1 MTHFFSVTFKGGVLR
16 RFSKIAAVA
25 LVASMTLA
33 GCGND
38 DNGGGGGSAAE
49 GCDAGGDGSKVG
61 IAYDVGG
68 RGDRSFN
75 DSAWAGMEKAID
87 ELDASCTE
95 AKAAAGENDTQREE
109 RLRTLADQGFNPVVA
124 VGFIYSPAAAKVAA
138 EFPDTNFAVIDGYSQ
153 FLTGDEQLENLVD
166 LTFAEEQGSYLVG
179 VAAALKTKAK
189 HVGFVGGTHGDL
201 IKKFEAGFTAGVE
214 SVDPSI
220 KVEVKYLTEDPNDG
234 KTGFENPA
242 GGKTRRRGPARQGRR
257 RDLPRRRQVGQRR
270 LRGRRGRAARATWR
284 SASTPTSTSPRRTS
298 QKPFILTSM
307 LKRID
312 TAVFDYIKANDDG
325 ESPSGNVTY
334 DLASLTASATP
345 PPVVSWTTS
354 RTRSTLPPSRSRAA
368 RSRCPR
374 LRPADT
380 LIDTHHPLR
389 VRDQTIRLVPGS
401 LLLRRDDARPWR
413 TAPPTHRR
421 RPRHRDRQAI
431 PGRHRQPRHLV
442 HHPRRHH
449 PRTRR

>member
-1 MTHFFSVTFKGGVLR
+1 MR

-33 GCGND
+33 GCGKD
-38 DNGGGGGSAAE
+38 DSTGSDSAAE
-49 GCDAGGDGSKVG
+49 GCKAGGDGSKVG

-109 RLRTLADQGFNPVVA
+109 RLRTLADQGFNPVIA
-124 VGFIYSPAAAKVAA
+124 VGFIYSPAAAKVAT

-153 FLTGDEQLENLVD
+153 FLTGEEKLKNLVD

-179 VAAALKTKAK
+179 VAAALKSEAK

-201 IKKFEAGFTAGVE
+201 IKKFEAGYTAGVK

-242 GGKTRRRGPARQGRR
+242 GGKVAAE
-257 RDLPRRRQVGQRR
+257 GQ
-270 LRGRRGRAARATWR
+270 LDKGADVIYHAAGKSGNGVFEAVEAAGEGNMAIGVDSDQYLT
-284 SASTPTSTSPRRTS
+284 ASES

-312 TAVFDYIKANDDG
+312 TAVYDYIKANDDG
-325 ESPSGNVTY
+325 KSPAGNVTY
-334 DLASLTASATP
+334 DLASDGVGYS
-345 PPVVSWTTS
+345 TS
-354 RTRSTLPPSRSRAA
+354 GGFVDDIKDQIDAA
-368 RSRCPR
+368 AEQIKSGE
-374 LRPADT
+374 
-380 LIDTHHPLR
+380 
-389 VRDQTIRLVPGS
+389 VKVP
-401 LLLRRDDARPWR
+401 
-413 TAPPTHRR
+413 TAPTS
-421 RPRHRDRQAI
+421 
-431 PGRHRQPRHLV
+431 
-442 HHPRRHH
+442 
-449 PRTRR
+449 